1 MKYLLVNHVPLG
13 RGDAPGTYRVGDLW
27 LQDLAAQARAIQSVG
42 GSLTVAT
49 PCLDS
54 LDAKS
59 GRGFGSKEI
68 RPQDHGFDYVPLP
81 AYNSLKTYRAVK
93 RQLADDLARAISSAT
108 IVQCDYGGYP
118 FSLGQFTWPIAG
130 KAGKKRIWIFDGGD
144 PFPQWRFAANQ
155 DKNIVKR
162 QAKLWV
168 IRRFESFL
176 RSAIPEADLVFAH
189 NNSVVTRFKN
199 VWGPHCHRFDRSF
212 VTDDLLLS
220 QDQIAQRQAVLRDA
234 SKPLR
239 MVAAGRQI
247 AIKGTELVLRA
258 MKRAIAGGARLELE
272 VLGDGEELS
281 KYKALATELGLDS
294 AVRFSGTIPYGPRLF
309 DNWAT
314 QHVMVITNLTSEF
327 SRNIILGMARGLPL
341 LTYSNPGDALVEE
354 NNAGLVV
361 PMGDIEKLS
370 EAMLEAD
377 KNRER
382 LAPLVAKGVDLAR
395 ERTLDRCHQRRA
407 ELAAECVAQRSAAA

>member
-1 MKYLLVNHVPLG
+1 MNYLLVNHVPLG
-13 RGDAPGTYRVGDLW
+13 RGSAPGTYRVGDLW
-27 LQDLAAQARAIQSVG
+27 LQDLAAQARAIRAVG
-42 GSLTVAT
+42 GTLTVAT

-59 GRGFGSKEI
+59 GRGFGSQEI
-68 RPQDHGFDYVPLP
+68 RPQDRGFDYVPLP

-93 RQLADDLARAISSAT
+93 KQLHEDLARAMTSAT

-176 RSAIPEADLVFAH
+176 HNAIPEADLVFAH

-199 VWGPHCHRFDRSF
+199 VWGAHCHQFDRSF
-212 VTDDLLLS
+212 VTDDLLLTPS
-220 QDQIAQRQAVLRDA
+220 AIAARREMLRDA
-234 SKPLR
+234 TQPLR
-239 MVAAGRQI
+239 MCAAGRQI
-247 AIKGTELVLRA
+247 AIKGTDHVLRA
-258 MKRAIAGGARLELE
+258 MKRAIDRGAKLQFE
-272 VLGDGEELS
+272 VLGDGEDLPR
-281 KYKALATELGLDS
+281 YKALATELGLD
-294 AVRFSGTIPYGPRLF
+294 ANVKFSGTIPYGPKLF
-309 DNWAT
+309 ENWAT

-327 SRNIILGMARGLPL
+327 SRNIVLGMARGLPL
-341 LTYSNPGDALVEE
+341 ITYTNPGDALVEA
-354 NNAGLVV
+354 NNAGFVV
-361 PMGDIEKLS
+361 PMNDIEKLS
-370 EAMLEAD
+370 DAMIEAST
-377 KNRER
+377 NRER
-382 LAPLVAKGVDLAR
+382 LVELAAKGVELAR

-407 ELAAECVAQRSAAA
+407 ELAAECVAQRSAA